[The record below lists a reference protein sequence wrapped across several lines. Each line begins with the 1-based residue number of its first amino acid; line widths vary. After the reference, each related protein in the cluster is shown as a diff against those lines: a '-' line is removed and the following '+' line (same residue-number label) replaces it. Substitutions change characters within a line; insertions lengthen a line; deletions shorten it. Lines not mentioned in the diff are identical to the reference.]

1 VCSSDLW
8 NCLPPFALVIVG
20 DDKGKMHYFTAVHLS
35 ERNMM
40 DKMLLAELTQQA
52 MVMSG
57 YLDLAHAIVDG
68 ESA

>member
-1 VCSSDLW
+1 
-8 NCLPPFALVIVG
+8 
-20 DDKGKMHYFTAVHLS
+20 MHYFTAVHLA

-57 YLDLAHAIVDG
+57 YLDLAHAIVNG